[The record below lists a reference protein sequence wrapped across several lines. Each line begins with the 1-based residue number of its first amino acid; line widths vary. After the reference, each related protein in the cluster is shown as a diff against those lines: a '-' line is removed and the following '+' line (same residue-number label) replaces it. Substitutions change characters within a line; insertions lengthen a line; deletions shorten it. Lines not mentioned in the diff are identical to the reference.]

1 MVCLV
6 LYTRVITNHE
16 RETMNTTT
24 TRYQAVTIIRV
35 AKGHYTVNNIAGN
48 TITFARLS
56 DAQKF
61 INANWGKALI
71 EAQFAA

>member
-1 MVCLV
+1 MSN
-6 LYTRVITNHE
+6 TNE

-48 TITFARLS
+48 TIVFPRLR
-56 DAQKF
+56 DAQSF
-61 INANWGKALI
+61 INANWGRELI